1 MVIFVKITLFSV
13 MRTFQ
18 IVLYAAA
25 VVAVILFQSCKPKF
39 KFELDKHLGICGT
52 GHAEA
57 AKAAG
62 LDYLEANVSG
72 FLMPEKS
79 DEEFAA
85 NKELAKT
92 IIPPIYSANG
102 FFPGEIKVVGPEADI
117 ERAVKYSETAIRRAE
132 EIGIEILVLGS
143 SGSRNIPEGFDRAE
157 AEKQFVDFLKR
168 IAPAAE
174 EHHVVVALEPLQA
187 SESNFINTVP
197 EGAEIARKTG
207 SDYICVIADLFHM
220 ARMKEG
226 PEDII
231 KSADKLVHCHI
242 AECEERTAPGVKG
255 DDFTPYFKALKE
267 IKYDG
272 RISFECSWQDVSA
285 QLPKAVEV
293 MKEQINS
300 IK

>member
-1 MVIFVKITLFSV
+1 
-13 MRTFQ
+13 MRTFRY
-18 IVLYAAA
+18 VLYL
-25 VVAVILFQSCKPKF
+25 VILIGVIVFQSCKPKF

-52 GHAEA
+52 NRSEA

-62 LDYLEANVSG
+62 LEYLEANVSG

-85 NKELAKT
+85 NKDFAKT
-92 IIPPIYSANG
+92 IMPPIYSANG
-102 FFPGEIKVVGPEADI
+102 FFPREIKVVGPEADI

-157 AEKQFVDFLKR
+157 ARKQFIDFLKR

-197 EGAEIARKTG
+197 EGAQIARETG

-220 ARMKEG
+220 ARMKEE

-255 DDFTPYFKALKE
+255 DDFTPYFKALKK

-272 RISFECSWQDVSA
+272 RMSFECSWQDIDT

>member
-1 MVIFVKITLFSV
+1 
-13 MRTFQ
+13 MRTYL
-18 IVLYAAA
+18 IILYAAILIA
-25 VVAVILFQSCKPKF
+25 VVLVQGCKPKY
-39 KFELDKHLGICGT
+39 KLELDQHLGICGT

-57 AKAAG
+57 AKNAG
-62 LDYLEANVSG
+62 LDYIEANVSG

-85 NKELAKT
+85 NKELALNM
-92 IIPPIYSANG
+92 IPPIYSANG
-102 FFPGEIKVVGPEADI
+102 FFPGEIKIVGPEADI
-117 ERAVKYSETAIRRAE
+117 ERAVRYSETALRRAE
-132 EIGIEILVLGS
+132 EIGIQVLVLGS
-143 SGSRNIPEGFDRAE
+143 SGSRSIPDGFDRAE

-174 EHHVVVALEPLQA
+174 KHHVVVAIEPLQT
-187 SESNFINTVP
+187 SETNFINTVP

-220 ARMKEG
+220 ARMKES

-231 KSADKLVHCHI
+231 QSADKLVHCHI
-242 AECEERTAPGVKG
+242 AEVEERTAPGVKG
-255 DDFTPYFKALKE
+255 DDFTPYLKALKQ

-272 RISFECSWQDVSA
+272 RMSFECSWQDVNT
-285 QLPKAVEV
+285 QLPKAVEFIT
-293 MKEQINS
+293 EQIKS

>member
-1 MVIFVKITLFSV
+1 
-13 MRTFQ
+13 MRT
-18 IVLYAAA
+18 VLILLYTVVLVA
-25 VVAVILFQSCKPKF
+25 VVVFQSCKPKY

-52 GHAEA
+52 GHAEEA
-57 AKAAG
+57 EAAG

-85 NKELAKT
+85 NKALAST
-92 IIPPIYSANG
+92 IKPPIYSANG
-102 FFPGEIKVVGPEADI
+102 FFPGDIKITGPEADI
-117 ERAVKYSETAIRRAE
+117 ERAVKYSETAIRRAS

-174 EHHVVVALEPLQA
+174 KHNVTVAIEPLQT
-187 SESNFINTVP
+187 SESNFINTVT
-197 EGAEIARKTG
+197 EGARIARETG
-207 SDYICVIADLFHM
+207 SEYIRVIADLFHM
-220 ARMKEG
+220 ARMQEP

-231 KSADKLVHCHI
+231 NSADKLVHCHI

-255 DDFTPYFKALKE
+255 DDFTPYFKALKK

-272 RISFECSWQDVSA
+272 RISFECSWQDVST

-293 MKEQINS
+293 MREQIKS